1 MPCVLTCL
9 KSLTIADI
17 TLSLMCLQFLRALR
31 ALIFYVPYVSLFLP
45 ALGVCTFVSVFNF
58 WRALGAFT
66 NFMRC
71 GATQNQLP
79 KAEMSKKSYFVFQN
93 LDRFDFKL
101 VLRKQPLWGVLKILI
116 RMTYFEWIT
125 CQEPETLLLQ
135 GFLVEFNMILFW
147 TIISKN
153 SFFLILKI
161 SLYLIEEK

>member
-1 MPCVLTCL
+1 MPSVFTCLTCAHFLCALRVFIFTCLRRMHFRKCFQFLTCL
-9 KSLTIADI
+9 R
-17 TLSLMCLQFLRALR
+17 CLHQFHEMWYNPEPTA
-31 ALIFYVPYVSLFLP
+31 
-45 ALGVCTFVSVFNF
+45 
-58 WRALGAFT
+58 
-66 NFMRC
+66 
-71 GATQNQLP
+71 

-135 GFLVEFNMILFW
+135 GFLVEFKMILFR